1 MGHDLVSRELS
12 LFVAALR
19 HSPEMRRLLAEV
31 RTPGE
36 IVAIANQ
43 CGYTFSVKDLQR
55 ASSDLAADHWA
66 WGGKGTSWKKAF
78 FDQSEAFSPAH

>member
-1 MGHDLVSRELS
+1 M
-12 LFVAALR
+12 AALR

-43 CGYTFSVKDLQR
+43 CGYTFTVKDLQR

-66 WGGKGTSWKKAF
+66 WGGKDRAWKQAF
-78 FDQSEAFSPAH
+78 FASPHATPVGRGA